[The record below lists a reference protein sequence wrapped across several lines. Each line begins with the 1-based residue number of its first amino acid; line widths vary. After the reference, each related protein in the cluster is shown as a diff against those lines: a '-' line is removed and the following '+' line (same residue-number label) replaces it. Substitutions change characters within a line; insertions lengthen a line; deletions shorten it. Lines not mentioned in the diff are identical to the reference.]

1 MSMER
6 LQEVEQ
12 RDTLYT
18 RHGKRWIDIIVSVVA
33 LIVTL
38 PINAFIAV
46 GTFFDVGRPVLFK
59 QDRLGKDG
67 RIFKLVKFRNMTNEV
82 DEHGSLLPAGERVT
96 RFGKLMRKT
105 SLDELLNFWPIL
117 KGDMSL
123 IGPRPLLVEYGPLY
137 SERHRMRMAVR
148 PGLECPT
155 PERLDHPITWQEQ
168 FDNDVWYVENVS
180 LATDLKLLLRIVGLV
195 FDRRQTAIRGGGSR
209 GVFGGYDENGVATSV
224 DALSG
229 KTEYGI
235 RNQENRSV
243 HSDLSAAELTFEG
256 MQSGDC

>member
-1 MSMER
+1 MSAESRTETR
-6 LQEVEQ
+6 L
-12 RDTLYT
+12 RDTFYT
-18 RHGKRWIDIIVSVVA
+18 RYGKRLIDIAVSIIA
-33 LIVTL
+33 LLVTS
-38 PINAFIAV
+38 PINLLIAV
-46 GTFFDVGRPVLFK
+46 GTLLDVGRPVLFK
-59 QDRLGKDG
+59 QERLGKDG
-67 RIFKLVKFRNMTNEV
+67 KVFTLVKFRNMTNET

-96 RFGKLMRKT
+96 KFGRLMRKT

-195 FDRRQTAIRGGGSR
+195 FDRRQTAIRGGGDR
-209 GVFGGYDENGVATSV
+209 GVFKGYDTNGIACSE
-224 DALSG
+224 DILPDIHAG
-229 KTEYGI
+229 QA
-235 RNQENRSV
+235 RNQRNQIANPDARVEGLMYEGTQS
-243 HSDLSAAELTFEG
+243 SEL
-256 MQSGDC
+256 

>member
-1 MSMER
+1 MSAESR
-6 LQEVEQ
+6 TKTRP
-12 RDTLYT
+12 RDTFYT
-18 RHGKRWIDIIVSVVA
+18 RYGKRLIDIAVSIIA
-33 LIVTL
+33 LLVTS
-38 PINAFIAV
+38 PINLLIAV
-46 GTFFDVGRPVLFK
+46 GTLLDVGRPVLFK
-59 QDRLGKDG
+59 QERLGKDG
-67 RIFKLVKFRNMTNEV
+67 KVFTLVKFRNMTNET

-96 RFGKLMRKT
+96 KFGRLMRKT

-180 LATDLKLLLRIVGLV
+180 LATDLKLLLRIVDLV

-224 DALSG
+224 DVLSG

-235 RNQENRSV
+235 RNQENRSA

-256 MQSGDC
+256 DAIR